1 MINEHDIK
9 DWDYIEVEA
18 VTENEDGSMNCN
30 VKMGPVATRYLLNFA
45 FVGVLERALK
55 EGKLYTPEAH
65 E

>member
-9 DWDYIEVEA
+9 DWDSVEVEA

-45 FVGVLERALK
+45 CVGVLERALK
-55 EGKLYTPEAH
+55 EGKIYTPEAH